1 MCKRLNI
8 DTYLRVNALV
18 NNAQTFV
25 LSFSIT
31 VGHSL
36 R

>member
-25 LSFSIT
+25 LSSSIA
-31 VGHSL
+31 VGHSP